1 MNGERRKAHTF
12 FRILLYAVLGLGFL
26 SVLAGAVCLVEYFRI
41 SRNPPPPV
49 VIQPA
54 GFPGGDKVALGSPA
68 PCTVVVRAPWG
79 SQPQKPDLTP
89 GDGVQLISDPVCRSG
104 KITWGAT
111 DWTLEFPLQ
120 AYRTGET
127 GKGKIQFSV
136 RGPDGNLTMFE
147 EEIPALD
154 VCEIDTGENGN
165 ELLSADEIVK
175 KKENHRLV
183 LLFAAGIAGLILL
196 AGLTVFLLR
205 RRRKNAAPVTTLRD
219 IALNAI
225 RQLRQ
230 RVEQSRESAASA
242 LAELT
247 DIVRHF
253 LEGQYHLRAERQTT
267 AEFLR
272 ELNRTDSPVT
282 ESDRKFLRNFL
293 EAADMVKFARVAAD
307 SDIFENA
314 AFRAEKLIAG
324 SGPDPL
330 EGGEKRS

>member
-1 MNGERRKAHTF
+1 MKNGERRRSHTF
-12 FRILLYAVLGLGFL
+12 FRILFYAVLGVFIL
-26 SVLAGAVCLVEYFRI
+26 SLLAGAVCLIEYVRI
-41 SRNPPPPV
+41 SKNPPPPV
-49 VIQPA
+49 LIQPA

-68 PCTVVVRAPWG
+68 LCTVVVRAPWG
-79 SQPQKPDLTP
+79 SLPQKPDLTP

-120 AYRTGET
+120 PYRTGET
-127 GKGKIQFSV
+127 GKGTLRFSV

-154 VCEIDTGENGN
+154 VSEIDTGDNAD
-165 ELLSADEIVK
+165 ELLTAGEIAEKEK
-175 KKENHRLV
+175 KHPI
-183 LLFAAGIAGLILL
+183 LLFVIGGAVLILL
-196 AGLTVFLLR
+196 AVLAVFLFR
-205 RRRKNAAPVTTLRD
+205 RRGKNAAPAMSLRD
-219 IALNAI
+219 IALDAI

-230 RVEQSRESAASA
+230 RVEQSRESAAA
-242 LAELT
+242 AMAELT

-253 LEGQYHLRAERQTT
+253 LEEQYHLRAERQTT
-267 AEFLR
+267 GEFLR
-272 ELNRTDSPVT
+272 ELNRADSPVT
-282 ESDRKFLRNFL
+282 ESDRKFLRSFL
-293 EAADMVKFARVAAD
+293 EAADMVKFARFTAD

-324 SGPDPL
+324 PGPDPL